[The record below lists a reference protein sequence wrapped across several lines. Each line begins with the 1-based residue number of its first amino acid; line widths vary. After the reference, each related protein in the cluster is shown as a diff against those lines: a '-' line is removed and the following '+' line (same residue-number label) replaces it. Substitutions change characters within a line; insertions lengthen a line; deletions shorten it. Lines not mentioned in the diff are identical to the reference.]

1 MDKYNEALK
10 EYTTELNDETVKL
23 NVEKILHDNL
33 KKKQPK
39 RDISTIIQ
47 LYRFDYIKNNRF
59 QYFGSSIYQK
69 GK

>member
-33 KKKQPK
+33 KKNS
-39 RDISTIIQ
+39 RSE
-47 LYRFDYIKNNRF
+47 
-59 QYFGSSIYQK
+59 IYQLLFSCIE
-69 GK
+69 